1 MPEIDWAGVSDAD
14 PVSEVSTRISTC
26 SSACTLLVPEEPLLV
41 PEEPLL
47 ALSEPGVTDDA
58 VPEESASRFRIRSLL
73 RVAN

>member
-1 MPEIDWAGVSDAD
+1 VPEIELLCPATGTF
-14 PVSEVSTRISTC
+14 VSEVSM
-26 SSACTLLVPEEPLLV
+26 PEGYLFV

>member
-1 MPEIDWAGVSDAD
+1 MPEIELLCPATGTF
-14 PVSEVSTRISTC
+14 VSEVSMPEGY
-26 SSACTLLVPEEPLLV
+26 LFVPEEPLLV